1 MQVHLQHFSNHWLY
15 GAEMKPPDQQMS
27 GWLSLDCRCAVECIP
42 PSSEVGSAARLVV
55 PGPQL
60 RTQRRAVE
68 RPPAALTPPPPRTP
82 ALPAPP
88 RPATCAQLCLWPHIG
103 RTALSGD
110 LNTGQRGGRDPG
122 DIGAS
127 RDPSH
132 GATMADQFC
141 LKWNNYQLSLTSA
154 FKHILEEEEFVDV
167 TLSAGGQNLK
177 AHKVVLSACS
187 SYFRDLLRGISLWQH
202 PVLVLRDVQF
212 LELQSILEF
221 VYLGEVNVEQD
232 RLESFLKT
240 AELLRIKGLTDGLQD
255 RKEAAKPPPP
265 PTLAKPVNKEAKTP
279 PKLPILKPAS
289 GMKNNNTKRPMTA
302 LNIEEIISA
311 GEMMITPPKES
322 PELRPAKTIKLDDV
336 IIPQQHAAAGEEV
349 NYEELTEDDIEE
361 NGEHI
366 VVAGDP
372 VTTEDLTN
380 ISEDFSDTDSYK
392 DLSIADC
399 DEAPQ
404 VATIGADGKEFLGPL
419 HKRCPHCQMVM
430 LKKNLSRH
438 IRDQHSMDRPRSTCP
453 ICTKS
458 YKTPDWL
465 KDHIRRGHGYTKEA
479 TDDLLA
485 KMAKEL
491 SKAKSPVITPVK
503 APPPAQL
510 VN

>member
-1 MQVHLQHFSNHWLY
+1 
-15 GAEMKPPDQQMS
+15 
-27 GWLSLDCRCAVECIP
+27 
-42 PSSEVGSAARLVV
+42 
-55 PGPQL
+55 
-60 RTQRRAVE
+60 
-68 RPPAALTPPPPRTP
+68 
-82 ALPAPP
+82 
-88 RPATCAQLCLWPHIG
+88 
-103 RTALSGD
+103 
-110 LNTGQRGGRDPG
+110 
-122 DIGAS
+122 
-127 RDPSH
+127 
-132 GATMADQFC
+132 
-141 LKWNNYQLSLTSA
+141 
-154 FKHILEEEEFVDV
+154 
-167 TLSAGGQNLK
+167 LK

-202 PVLVLRDVQF
+202 PVLVLKDVQF

-255 RKEAAKPPPP
+255 RKEKP
-265 PTLAKPVNKEAKTP
+265 APVLETKTRINQTTP

-289 GMKNNNTKRPMTA
+289 VMKNNNTKRSLTSLT
-302 LNIEEIISA
+302 LNDVLNH

-322 PELRPAKTIKLDDV
+322 PERKPAKMIKLDDV
-336 IIPQQHAAAGEEV
+336 IIPSQTQPDNEI

-366 VVAGDP
+366 IVSGDP
-372 VTTEDLTN
+372 VTTEDFAN
-380 ISEDFSDTDSYK
+380 MEQYSDTESLNSYNDPSEMDS
-392 DLSIADC
+392 
-399 DEAPQ
+399 
-404 VATIGADGKEFLGPL
+404 KEFLGPL

-479 TDDLLA
+479 TDELLA
-485 KMAKEL
+485 KLKL
-491 SKAKSPVITPVK
+491 DSRTKSPSISPVK
-503 APPPAQL
+503 KAAAPPA
-510 VN
+510 VTAVTACMTA

>member
-1 MQVHLQHFSNHWLY
+1 M
-15 GAEMKPPDQQMS
+15 
-27 GWLSLDCRCAVECIP
+27 
-42 PSSEVGSAARLVV
+42 
-55 PGPQL
+55 
-60 RTQRRAVE
+60 
-68 RPPAALTPPPPRTP
+68 
-82 ALPAPP
+82 
-88 RPATCAQLCLWPHIG
+88 
-103 RTALSGD
+103 
-110 LNTGQRGGRDPG
+110 
-122 DIGAS
+122 
-127 RDPSH
+127 
-132 GATMADQFC
+132 
-141 LKWNNYQLSLTSA
+141 SLTSA

-202 PVLVLRDVQF
+202 PVLVLKDVQF

-240 AELLRIKGLTDGLQD
+240 AELLRIKGLTDGLQEK
-255 RKEAAKPPPP
+255 KEKPAPM
-265 PTLAKPVNKEAKTP
+265 LEAKTRINQTP

-289 GMKNNNTKRPMTA
+289 VMKNNNTKRSLTPLT
-302 LNIEEIISA
+302 LNDVLNH

-322 PELRPAKTIKLDDV
+322 PERRPAKTIKLDDV
-336 IIPQQHAAAGEEV
+336 IIPSQTQLPDNEI
-349 NYEELTEDDIEE
+349 NYDELTEDDIEE

-366 VVAGDP
+366 IVSGDP
-372 VTTEDLTN
+372 VTTEDFTN
-380 ISEDFSDTDSYK
+380 IEQYSDTESINSFNDPSEVDS
-392 DLSIADC
+392 
-399 DEAPQ
+399 
-404 VATIGADGKEFLGPL
+404 KEFLGPL

-479 TDDLLA
+479 TDELLA
-485 KMAKEL
+485 ALGKPDM
-491 SKAKSPVITPVK
+491 KAKSPSITPVK
-503 APPPAQL
+503 ATPAPPTPSAQL

>member
-1 MQVHLQHFSNHWLY
+1 
-15 GAEMKPPDQQMS
+15 
-27 GWLSLDCRCAVECIP
+27 
-42 PSSEVGSAARLVV
+42 
-55 PGPQL
+55 
-60 RTQRRAVE
+60 
-68 RPPAALTPPPPRTP
+68 
-82 ALPAPP
+82 
-88 RPATCAQLCLWPHIG
+88 
-103 RTALSGD
+103 
-110 LNTGQRGGRDPG
+110 
-122 DIGAS
+122 
-127 RDPSH
+127 
-132 GATMADQFC
+132 MADQFC

-202 PVLVLRDVQF
+202 PVLVLKDVQF

-255 RKEAAKPPPP
+255 KKEKP
-265 PTLAKPVNKEAKTP
+265 APVLEPKTRINQTTTP

-289 GMKNNNTKRPMTA
+289 VMKNNNTKRSLTA
-302 LNIEEIISA
+302 LTLTDVLNH

-322 PELRPAKTIKLDDV
+322 PERRPAKTIKLDDV
-336 IIPQQHAAAGEEV
+336 IIPSQPQPDNEI

-366 VVAGDP
+366 IVSGDP
-372 VTTEDLTN
+372 VTTEDFTN
-380 ISEDFSDTDSYK
+380 IEQYSDTESLNSYNDSMSEV
-392 DLSIADC
+392 DS
-399 DEAPQ
+399 
-404 VATIGADGKEFLGPL
+404 KEFLGPL

-485 KMAKEL
+485 KLGKIDM
-491 SKAKSPVITPVK
+491 KAKSPSITPIK
-503 APPPAQL
+503 ASPATPAPSAQL